1 MAALSLSI
9 DDLTVTSFATQD
21 SACACECPDQICT
34 GDISTCP
41 RTSEDV
47 GCPCTADVTGCPDTA
62 VVGCE
67 CPCTADFS
75 TCP

>member
-1 MAALSLSI
+1 MARLSI
-9 DDLTVTSFATQD
+9 ETLTVTSFATQE
-21 SACACECPDQICT
+21 AACECPEQICT

-47 GCPCTADVTGCPDTA
+47 GCPCTADVTTCPDTA

-67 CPCTADFS
+67 CPCTADFT
-75 TCP
+75 TCPRP